1 MIFKSLLA
9 RFSGKSKPFMP
20 SLTPE
25 QREALR
31 SLTFTSGWTVYL
43 EMVDAYIDHNARAM
57 LNTSNDADVHC
68 FRGLVQGLELGPIL
82 VDSIIKKEDKEDAR
96 ERSQSRIDAERAAA
110 DVTLYGTGLWDR
122 TG

>member
-9 RFSGKSKPFMP
+9 RFSGKPKPFTA

-31 SLTFTSGWTVYL
+31 SLTFTPGWTTYL
-43 EMVDAYIDHNARAM
+43 ELIDSAVDHNARAM
-57 LNTSNDADVHC
+57 LNISNDADVPC
-68 FRGLVQGLELGPIL
+68 VRGLVQGLELGPIL
-82 VDSIIKKEDKEDAR
+82 VDRIIKTEEKEDER
-96 ERSQSRIDAERAAA
+96 ERTQRRIAAERAAA

>member
-1 MIFKSLLA
+1 MIFKSLID
-9 RFSGKSKPFMP
+9 RFRRKDKPFTA

-31 SLTFTSGWTVYL
+31 SLTFTPGWTTYL
-43 EMVDAYIDHNARAM
+43 ELIDSAVDHNARAM

-96 ERSQSRIDAERAAA
+96 QRSQRRLDAERAAA
-110 DVTLYGTGLWDR
+110 DVTLYGTGLWNR